1 MKLTKTAL
9 LVAISA
15 VLTACGGGSSDPVDP
30 VEQPVA
36 QAPTAPG
43 APANVLTG
51 RFVDSAV
58 EGLSYRTDSL
68 SGTTDVDGTFEYAAS
83 ESVIFSIGSIDLPPV
98 AGDEVI
104 TPLTVFNTTDIADI
118 QVINLARLLQT
129 LDTDGLADNGITI
142 SDEAQL
148 SATGLNV
155 DFSSTGFDASVSNLI
170 ANSGSVLSTLIGGEP
185 ALDHLA
191 ETLLDEGITQAP
203 PPTAPVAPAPAGD
216 CNVTSAFDGNTSSFS
231 NFAHDI
237 SGTLTVVD
245 GCTLQIDNF
254 SYDGGGPSVF
264 FYLGAGGDYSSG
276 GAGMLIGTQL
286 NGRRFENESITI
298 NLPDGVD
305 LNDFDAVSVWC
316 DIFFADFG
324 NAPL

>member
-43 APANVLTG
+43 SPTNVLTG

-58 EGLSYRTDSL
+58 EGLNYRTDSL

-191 ETLLDEGITQAP
+191 
-203 PPTAPVAPAPAGD
+203 
-216 CNVTSAFDGNTSSFS
+216 
-231 NFAHDI
+231 
-237 SGTLTVVD
+237 
-245 GCTLQIDNF
+245 
-254 SYDGGGPSVF
+254 
-264 FYLGAGGDYSSG
+264 
-276 GAGMLIGTQL
+276 
-286 NGRRFENESITI
+286 
-298 NLPDGVD
+298 
-305 LNDFDAVSVWC
+305 
-316 DIFFADFG
+316 
-324 NAPL
+324 